1 MDNRRFRCCE
11 QVFAISELVIWK
23 WAAGSVRPGRPAG
36 TLCGPFARPRTVS
49 SAARE
54 LSRPPGERGVKW
66 ARWPATPPGMRSAA
80 GRRPAARSAGRA
92 TDLRLYRLE
101 GHNRQHLRPAG
112 VARFPYGRRMF
123 PAGCHAFPPA
133 GRDVSRRWAPHV
145 SAGVPQRF
153 RWGAAGFPPG
163 TVAFRRE
170 GGRRAAARYRRGRPD
185 GPGAGDRRRPLPS
198 RVIHFADGRI
208 RRDDR
213 AVRPAGGQPLTSGP
227 ARVRLIRRM
236 TRRSRSM
243 AAR

>member
-1 MDNRRFRCCE
+1 MLR
-11 QVFAISELVIWK
+11 
-23 WAAGSVRPGRPAG
+23 AGICDLGTCDLEMGGRVSPAGPAGWDALRPVRPPTYR
-36 TLCGPFARPRTVS
+36 LVRRPRTVS
-49 SAARE
+49 SPWRERSEIGHAGPPRYPACVQRRAASLLRVPPE
-54 LSRPPGERGVKW
+54 GPLTCGFTVWRAITGSIYARRALRVSRMAAACFRPG
-66 ARWPATPPGMRSAA
+66 AMR
-80 GRRPAARSAGRA
+80 
-92 TDLRLYRLE
+92 
-101 GHNRQHLRPAG
+101 
-112 VARFPYGRRMF
+112 
-123 PAGCHAFPPA
+123 FPPA
-133 GRDVSRRWAPHV
+133 GHNVSPRWAPHV

-153 RWGAAGFPPG
+153 RWSAAGFPPG

-198 RVIHFADGRI
+198 RVIHFADGRT

>member
-1 MDNRRFRCCE
+1 MDNPRFRCCE

-92 TDLRLYRLE
+92 TDLWLYRLE
-101 GHNRQHLRPAG
+101 GHNRQHLCPAG

-123 PAGCHAFPPA
+123 PAGCHAFPQA
-133 GRDVSRRWAPHV
+133 GRDISRPVGAARFRRSPATFPLGCGGV
-145 SAGVPQRF
+145 SAGYRGVSP
-153 RWGAAGFPPG
+153 
-163 TVAFRRE
+163 
-170 GGRRAAARYRRGRPD
+170 GRRAPAAARYRRGRPD

-198 RVIHFADGRI
+198 RVIHFADGRT